1 MREQPTA
8 SSSRGRRVLGPALPG
23 FISRRKVNWVADSD
37 ILKFFHAVSQD
48 WLIRFMEHRIGN
60 RRMIRL
66 IATWLE
72 AGVRP
77 HRSLGKKP
85 PVVFAKK
92 AA

>member
-1 MREQPTA
+1 M
-8 SSSRGRRVLGPALPG
+8 SNFRGVLGLFG
-23 FISRRKVNWVADSD
+23 LELD
-37 ILKFFHAVSQD
+37 LKFFHAVSQD